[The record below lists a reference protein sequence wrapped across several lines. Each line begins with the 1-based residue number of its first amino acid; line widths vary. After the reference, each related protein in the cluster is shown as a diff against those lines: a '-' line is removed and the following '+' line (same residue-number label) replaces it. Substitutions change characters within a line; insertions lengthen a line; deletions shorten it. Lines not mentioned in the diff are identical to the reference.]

1 MNKYE
6 VVCSI
11 GWNHHVIQNVEARD
25 EKEARKIVWEK
36 ELSDNQRNNC
46 EDIEVFFI
54 SEKEDM
60 KKELQHLREYLE
72 EQFTPES
79 IKNLRDVLIN
89 EYGERY
95 EKDSVFYEKINEVVI
110 EMMENLKLE
119 YRKKSL

>member
-1 MNKYE
+1 
-6 VVCSI
+6 
-11 GWNHHVIQNVEARD
+11 
-25 EKEARKIVWEK
+25 
-36 ELSDNQRNNC
+36 
-46 EDIEVFFI
+46 
-54 SEKEDM
+54 M

-119 YRKKSL
+119 YKKKSL

>member
-46 EDIEVFFI
+46 EDIEVFLI
-54 SEKEDM
+54 SESVDKDQKRYNAYKDALSKVKRGEITNQQWTDIC
-60 KKELQHLREYLE
+60 LRMLDEIMGEAKALYE
-72 EQFTPES
+72 CAPKGG
-79 IKNLRDVLIN
+79 IKL
-89 EYGERY
+89 
-95 EKDSVFYEKINEVVI
+95 
-110 EMMENLKLE
+110 
-119 YRKKSL
+119 